1 MIGFPLIYPLFAS
14 LAFQVGSKGVFA
26 IGLSPLFYL
35 AVILWAATGVG
46 LQALRHWS
54 WYTLGAAQVLTVYLN
69 ALNLV
74 SLSQSEFKGFAF
86 GLTLLVQFVIHTLV
100 AREVRVPYLFPRI
113 KWWESGIAGMH
124 HISAEMKISEA
135 APVSGQ
141 LLDLSSKGC
150 FVKTPLDFK
159 VGEKAMI
166 RLSAYGQEVELSGK
180 IVWNARSTV
189 THPKGL
195 GIQFFPLERT
205 LRRKLKIITREFNE
219 QKDIGNG
226 LSPLS
231 S

>member
-1 MIGFPLIYPLFAS
+1 
-14 LAFQVGSKGVFA
+14 
-26 IGLSPLFYL
+26 
-35 AVILWAATGVG
+35 
-46 LQALRHWS
+46 
-54 WYTLGAAQVLTVYLN
+54 
-69 ALNLV
+69 
-74 SLSQSEFKGFAF
+74 
-86 GLTLLVQFVIHTLV
+86 
-100 AREVRVPYLFPRI
+100 
-113 KWWESGIAGMH
+113 
-124 HISAEMKISEA
+124 
-135 APVSGQ
+135 
-141 LLDLSSKGC
+141 
-150 FVKTPLDFK
+150 